1 MIKMPEKKQY
11 NKKTTTPENVSDE
24 KVVEEFVVFKP
35 YKVKIAI
42 NNLNVRDGGSINAN
56 VIGTAKPGI
65 TTIVEENEN
74 SKWGKMK
81 DGGWICLEYVDRL

>member
-1 MIKMPEKKQY
+1 M
-11 NKKTTTPENVSDE
+11 
-24 KVVEEFVVFKP
+24 
-35 YKVKIAI
+35 
-42 NNLNVRDGGSINAN
+42 NAN